1 MQHRHRHHLLQCVKT
16 DFIQLAHLAAMSTN
30 PYQPPT
36 QFSEPSSP
44 GGPQHPTA
52 ATVFGI
58 LNILFGVMGLCGL
71 AMTVVLLFV
80 PFNPQMTKDNP
91 ALQLMEE
98 NAFYRT
104 FNQVGILLG
113 FVAAVVLIIGGIG
126 LLQTKPYGRSLSI
139 GYGIYAV
146 VACLLG
152 TILNVVFVFPALL
165 EKANAA
171 GGGPAS
177 AAAYGGIG
185 GGVFGACVGLIYPSL
200 LLYFMYRPNIV
211 AAFKK

>member
-1 MQHRHRHHLLQCVKT
+1 
-16 DFIQLAHLAAMSTN
+16 MSTN
-30 PYQPPT
+30 PYQAPS
-36 QFSEPSSP
+36 QFSESSNP
-44 GGPQHPTA
+44 VGQQKPTA

-58 LNILFGVMGLCGL
+58 LNILFAVLGLCGVL
-71 AMTVVLLFV
+71 MTAVLMFV
-80 PFNPQMTKDNP
+80 PFNAQMTKDNP

-104 FNQVGILLG
+104 VNQVGVLLG
-113 FVAAVVLIIGGIG
+113 FVASAVLIAAGIG

-146 VACLLG
+146 VVCLLG

-171 GGGPAS
+171 GGGPA
-177 AAAYGGIG
+177 AAGAYGGII
-185 GGVFGACVGLIYPSL
+185 GGVGGACVGLIYPVL
-200 LLYFMYRPNIV
+200 LLYFMCRPNIV

>member
-1 MQHRHRHHLLQCVKT
+1 
-16 DFIQLAHLAAMSTN
+16 MSTN

-52 ATVFGI
+52 ATVLGI
-58 LNILFGVMGLCGL
+58 LNILFAVLGLCGMV
-71 AMTVVLLFV
+71 MTVALLFM
-80 PFNPQMTKDNP
+80 PLNAQMTKDNP

-98 NAFYRT
+98 NALYRT
-104 FNQVGILLG
+104 INQVAVLLG
-113 FVAAVVLIIGGIG
+113 FVASGVLIAAGVG
-126 LLQTKPYGRSLSI
+126 LLQTRPYGRSLSI

-171 GGGPAS
+171 GGGPA
-177 AAAYGGIG
+177 AAGVYVGIVGGI
-185 GGVFGACVGLIYPSL
+185 FGTCVGLIYPCI
-200 LLYFMYRPNIV
+200 LLYFMYRPNIK